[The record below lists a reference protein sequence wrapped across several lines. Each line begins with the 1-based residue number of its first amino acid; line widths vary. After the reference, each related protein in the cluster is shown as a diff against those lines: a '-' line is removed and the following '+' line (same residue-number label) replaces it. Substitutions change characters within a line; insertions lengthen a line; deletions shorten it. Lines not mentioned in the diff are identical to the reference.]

1 MRESDFECRYDSPGG
16 PAGGFFSLLMHA
28 GASSESSDSPTLQMQ
43 AMNEGLGLVMCRPN
57 HTSAVVMGFYRGP
70 ELGADRGETG
80 VINDG

>member
-1 MRESDFECRYDSPGG
+1 MRESDFECRHDSPGG

-43 AMNEGLGLVMCRPN
+43 AMNEGLGLVM
-57 HTSAVVMGFYRGP
+57 GFYRGP